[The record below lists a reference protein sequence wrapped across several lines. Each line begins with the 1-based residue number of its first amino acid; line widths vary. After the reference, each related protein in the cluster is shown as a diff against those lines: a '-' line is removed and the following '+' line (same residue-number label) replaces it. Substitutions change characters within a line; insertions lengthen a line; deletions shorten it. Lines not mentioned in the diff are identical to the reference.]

1 MQNLRWYAQGPPQT
15 PQQPPEQVWG
25 VVWVWLQYGLWIT
38 LAGAVLSLLIL
49 GAMMVL
55 DKNRGEPVSS
65 VSPHVRAF
73 QIALGVTVASSA
85 ATLAAYFV

>member
-1 MQNLRWYAQGPPQT
+1 MGC
-15 PQQPPEQVWG
+15 
-25 VVWVWLQYGLWIT
+25 GLGMAAIRAMDHFGWC
-38 LAGAVLSLLIL
+38 SLIATDS
-49 GAMMVL
+49 GRN
-55 DKNRGEPVSS
+55 DDSGKNRGEPVSA